1 MAETARSWAPRSA
14 WAGIAQAGQ
23 IGTAGP
29 AGVTATL
36 LDGFGLATLI
46 AAPGGTPALSQAID
60 ALLGITL
67 PTTPKIASGAAHDA
81 IWSGPDQWL
90 LRAATRDGFSG
101 LLEALS
107 AQAAVSGYA
116 AHGLFLGQAL
126 VDVLLHMFFEGEFVK
141 GGAGFV
147 PEFGGI
153 GAGDDQNV
161 FPAGIVLLVIAHG
174 GLQGQGNG
182 FLKALGKFAA
192 ESDPAVS
199 AQCCF

>member
-1 MAETARSWAPRSA
+1 MPVPADSVRIRPVLP
-14 WAGIAQAGQ
+14 GIVLFCPG
-23 IGTAGP
+23 ISGFIRFCSVRVFGNS
-29 AGVTATL
+29 GSLDLEL
-36 LDGFGLATLI
+36 LVDI
-46 AAPGGTPALSQAID
+46 AA
-60 ALLGITL
+60 
-67 PTTPKIASGAAHDA
+67 
-81 IWSGPDQWL
+81 
-90 LRAATRDGFSG
+90 
-101 LLEALS
+101 

-126 VDVLLHMFFEGEFVK
+126 VDVLLHMFFERKFVK

-147 PEFGGI
+147 LEFGGI